1 MIPSG
6 GTITHEAIEKKE
18 QPSLT
23 WKLDAARGRIIG
35 RLDGL
40 EAVKQAAF
48 KILETPRY
56 HYLIYTAN
64 YGSELETLIGMNP
77 TFLRSEADRM
87 IREAL
92 TQDDR
97 ITSVENIRITNIGDS
112 LLIECTVIS
121 NYGSF
126 EINQEVSV

>member
-1 MIPSG
+1 MIPTG
-6 GTITHEAIEKKE
+6 GSINNGVIEETE

-23 WKLDAARGRIIG
+23 WKLDAAKERIAG

-40 EAVKQAAF
+40 EAVKQAVF
-48 KILETPRY
+48 KILGTPRY
-56 HYLIYTAN
+56 HHLIYTTN

-77 TFLRSEADRM
+77 VFVKSEAARM

-97 ITSVENIRITNIGDS
+97 ITGVENIQTTVTGDG

-121 NYGSF
+121 KYGSF
-126 EINQEVSV
+126 EITQEVRA

>member
-6 GTITHEAIEKKE
+6 GTITGATLEIKE
-18 QPSLT
+18 RPSLT
-23 WKLDAARGRIIG
+23 WKMDAAKGRIIG

-77 TFLRSEADRM
+77 TFLRSEAARM

-97 ITSVENIRITNIGDS
+97 ITGVENIRITNIGDS

-121 NYGSF
+121 NYGRF
-126 EINQEVSV
+126 EMTQEVSM

>member
-1 MIPSG
+1 MIPTG
-6 GTITHEAIEKKE
+6 GSISNGVIEE
-18 QPSLT
+18 TVEPSLT
-23 WKLDAARGRIIG
+23 WKLDAVKERIAG

-48 KILETPRY
+48 KILGTPRY
-56 HYLIYTAN
+56 HHLIYTTN
-64 YGSELETLIGMNP
+64 YGSEMEKLIGMNP
-77 TFLRSEADRM
+77 TFVNSEAARM

-97 ITSVENIRITNIGDS
+97 ITSVENIQTTVTGEG

-121 NYGSF
+121 KYGSF
-126 EINQEVSV
+126 EITQEVRG